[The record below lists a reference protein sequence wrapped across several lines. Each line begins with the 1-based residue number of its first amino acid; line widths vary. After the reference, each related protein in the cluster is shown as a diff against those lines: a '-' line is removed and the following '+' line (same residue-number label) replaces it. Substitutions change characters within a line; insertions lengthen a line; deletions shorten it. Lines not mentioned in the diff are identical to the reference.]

1 MTQEPYMTESSEATQ
16 ITLERYDWSPDESDK
31 DANFK
36 HQVATYTLA
45 DPMPTIRRMS
55 RNLGI
60 PVGCIARYILVK
72 WAASGSDALLLAGPV
87 VVKQMA
93 EVVDQA
99 ESVGT
104 DEEKLAAYEKLS
116 HIVSWLRVPLD
127 DPEWRPG
134 VSKKSDV

>member
-1 MTQEPYMTESSEATQ
+1 MTETEATQ
-16 ITLERYDWSPDESDK
+16 ITLDRYDWRPDEPDK

-55 RNLGI
+55 RNLDI
-60 PVGCIARYILVK
+60 PVGCIARYVLVK

-93 EVVDQA
+93 EVVDHA
-99 ESVGT
+99 ESAGT

-116 HIVSWLRVPLD
+116 QIVSWLRVPLD
-127 DPEWRPG
+127 DPDWRPG
-134 VSKKSDV
+134 VANQSNP